1 MTKEN
6 QLFSIN
12 RKYRS
17 LLDGKI
23 EVITFVMNSAFEE
36 ALDKINM
43 EIYNYLYNKYFLF
56 KKYLKSETILIL
68 NSSY

>member
-43 EIYNYLYNKYFLF
+43 EIYNY
-56 KKYLKSETILIL
+56 
-68 NSSY
+68 